1 MDQARRWLV
10 RWRAGLAAAVGL
22 LALGCTVPA
31 EPSASDWSTAAR
43 QSLED
48 ATSEVESV
56 ALVLELRSAD
66 RLPEV
71 SARVAAVESE
81 ESLAT
86 AVDSLTTQQ
95 PPPGLDGQD
104 RAVSDLL
111 GRATDLVRE
120 ARVAITAEDEASYAD
135 VRQRLLNLS
144 DDLDAAR
151 TELG

>member
-1 MDQARRWLV
+1 MTC
-10 RWRAGLAAAVGL
+10 RAGLVVAVGL
-22 LALGCTVPA
+22 LALGCSVPA
-31 EPSASDWSTAAR
+31 EPSASDWSSAAR

-48 ATSEVESV
+48 STSEVESV
-56 ALVLELRSAD
+56 ALVLEQRSAG
-66 RLPEV
+66 RLPGV
-71 SARVAAVESE
+71 SARVMAVESE

-104 RAVSDLL
+104 RDVSDLL

-135 VRQRLLNLS
+135 LRRRLLDLS

-151 TELG
+151 RGLG